1 LGAAFENVA
10 VEKAET
16 KKKTPANAMVL
27 SMGFSCDVV
36 KANDAG
42 PPTTRA

>member
-1 LGAAFENVA
+1 LGAAFVNVA
-10 VEKAET
+10 AETADT

-36 KANDAG
+36 LAK
-42 PPTTRA
+42 